1 MHAPL
6 ILVALFCRV
15 PVFFASLTIEIL
27 ATLGTRVSRAMADFA
42 DWLVAIHIHV
52 ALVSAAPTH
61 YQLALSNRVPG
72 LLAPPAALFGGF
84 PLIVLAIVIHM
95 SKIAALAALDLF
107 AVSDA
112 VS

>member
-72 LLAPPAALFGGF
+72 LLAPLFGGF